1 MAPVAAELGS
11 TDLKRV
17 ENVQVT
23 QFHPCMGLI
32 HWILKSRHE

>member
-1 MAPVAAELGS
+1 MAPVGTELGN

-23 QFHPCMGLI
+23 QFHPCMG
-32 HWILKSRHE
+32 